1 MNVHYSKEL
10 PQAFVIGSSE
20 LEEVVALF
28 EEHIGKVHIRVEC
41 SDDFSRDFE
50 TLKELIAYRNPKSK
64 EIRHIYLTAY
74 SDDYSKSKSAAIVFV
89 GSSWSGILIRFEG
102 PEDTVSRLKE
112 DTLDIIA
119 GIRPWYNIVYNSKV
133 STTISLIFG
142 IIIGLCIPSA
152 LGYKIGEIGLINWL
166 RDVMP
171 IQLIAAIIY
180 LALWWF
186 LLKKPYEYLFPQSVF
201 VIGQGKSRFEH
212 QQRVRWCVIIGF
224 FVSLAAGLLIAILQL
239 FVL

>member
-1 MNVHYSKEL
+1 MDVHYSKEL
-10 PQAFVIGSSE
+10 PQAFVIDSSE

-28 EEHIGKVHIRVEC
+28 EEHIGKVHIHVEC

-64 EIRHIYLTAY
+64 EIQHIYLTAY
-74 SDDYSKSKSAAIVFV
+74 SDDDKKSATIVFV
-89 GSSWSGILIRFEG
+89 GSSWSGILIRFKG

-112 DTLDIIA
+112 ETLDIIA
-119 GIRPWYNIVYNSKV
+119 GMRPWYDIVYNSKV
-133 STTISLIFG
+133 STTISFIFG
-142 IIIGLCIPSA
+142 MISMLWILSA
-152 LGYKIGEIGLINWL
+152 LGYKIGEIGLINFL

-171 IQLIAAIIY
+171 IQLIASIIFVVS
-180 LALWWF
+180 WWF
-186 LLKKPYEYLFPQSVF
+186 LLKKPFAYLFPQSVF

-224 FVSLAAGLLIAILQL
+224 FVSLAATLVGSIIVV
-239 FVL
+239 FF